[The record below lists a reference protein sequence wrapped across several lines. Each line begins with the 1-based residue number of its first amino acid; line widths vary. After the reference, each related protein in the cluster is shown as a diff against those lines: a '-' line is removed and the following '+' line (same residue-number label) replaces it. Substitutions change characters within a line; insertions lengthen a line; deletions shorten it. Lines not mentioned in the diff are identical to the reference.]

1 MTLRTTAQRK
11 PVFRRHV
18 LALAACSALAAGPVA
33 ADRLVWV
40 GGSDGDWAV
49 DTHWSAG
56 RAPGFNDTVFLGA
69 FDTWIAGPNKF
80 SIRSFD
86 GTGRLTLDKSQLS
99 FAEASTIGGLVLSG
113 GVLDGTGALR
123 VTGSSLWTAG
133 RINSVAR
140 TQFLGPLT
148 IDGAGQKQVG
158 TGLLELADTTW
169 AGGDIDLLGPG
180 GIVVNTGLFTV
191 SAANHSLRGYIDSN
205 DPARDSVFYNQGRFL
220 KTGAGTSNLL
230 VHFQNKPTSSLR
242 VDEGTLLLGADAGLS
257 GDVRVAAGARLEL
270 GWTNQATLLDM
281 DGSASRGELLVT
293 NRTYVARAVGQN
305 EWGGLL
311 ALRTS
316 PNPTGPQISLHG
328 GRLSVDGQLTTAGLE
343 LRASDIYFTA
353 GGEIT
358 GSGALTVKGAAIWT
372 GAFTGS
378 GTTLFEGP
386 VVLGGGSGPVREDFD
401 LYGSRVLFGGNPTW
415 LSGRTVTFAD
425 TATLLGPVSVS
436 DGGRLVNR
444 GSFVEGL
451 AGQYNYYDLPQSNGS
466 RHRPQ
471 PAFSG
476 SGFFDNQALYR
487 KTGGWSE
494 LSVSFANLA
503 GATLAVDAGE
513 LVLSGG
519 SYIGGTVQVA
529 PGGSLRLAGTAL
541 HQIDGIDSSTS
552 LGQLVLDGNANFTR
566 ATHFGG
572 TLALVTG
579 TYALNASLDVALL
592 RFDPVW
598 IGGVG
603 WGGGPIFELHR
614 GKFTGA
620 GLLSFGNTMSWTG
633 GSVWGP
639 LNTRYTGPLTIS
651 AGDNR
656 VLGKNLILAGG
667 TQWSGGTIVIGGNG
681 SITNTA
687 SFADL
692 NSQDSSIAQAFESG
706 TRTFINAGT
715 YTKSG
720 GGRTTVTTNF
730 VNKPG
735 ATLALDSGTL
745 FLEHGSDLSGVVTV
759 AQGSALLLG
768 NRGTHTWDTLDAK
781 QGPGL
786 VEVQGAQVTATGNN
800 SFHTLRLS
808 GDTNLVANGSLAVN
822 RLEMRSYDASL
833 RGNANVDVEVLD
845 WRGGEFADA
854 GTTTVSGTATI
865 GAGTNQVLLGRSL
878 VFKGDTQ
885 WSGGTIVIGGNG
897 SITNTASFAD
907 LNSQDSS
914 IAQAFESGTRT
925 FINAG
930 TYTKSGGGRT
940 TVTTNFV
947 NKPGATLALDS
958 GTLFLEHGSD
968 LSGVVT
974 VAQGSALLLGNRG
987 THTWDTLDAKQG
999 PGLVEVQGAQVT
1011 ATGNNS
1017 FHTLRLSGDT
1027 NLVANG
1033 SLAVNRLEMRSYDA
1047 SLRGNANV
1055 DVEVLDWRGGEFADA
1070 GTTTVSGTA
1079 TIGAGTNQ
1087 VLLGRS
1093 LVFKGDTQWN
1103 GGRIV
1108 IGPGSRITNEGIFA
1122 DLNSADSAIEGDGR
1136 QAAFENSGSFVKS
1149 GLGNTTI
1156 QPTFVLGPAG
1166 HVRVEAGTLT
1176 LNGLVY
1182 QPGEATGGASVTPSA
1197 GRGAVPVG
1205 AAVSGETLGQAVA
1218 AAGTLPSLAGASFT
1232 VLAGAALVYGGSGVT
1247 TNTARITLDGPGSQI
1262 RLLASG
1268 ADALASLTGNAA
1280 GAALTLRN
1288 GRDVLSA
1295 GAFSN
1300 AGLLQVGAS
1309 SRFSAGGG
1317 VTNATGASLLLD
1329 GGSLGPASPAIGT
1342 PGSASGLVN
1351 LGLVAGSGQVMSIV
1365 ENRRGGQ
1372 ILARGGVLTLAETV
1386 NNAGVLG
1393 AEAGGT
1399 LLLARE
1405 LSSPTGTLQLS
1416 GGTIDTGGH
1425 GLRNDGGIVG
1435 FGTLRVALLDNAGLM
1450 QFGAGST
1457 QVDGAVNNLA
1467 GGRIVVSAG
1476 GAATFQGA
1484 VQALAG
1490 SEIRVS
1496 NNALVVFS
1504 ARVTQANGAAFA
1516 GAGSSYFEGELSIGN
1531 SPGAGGAEGNVF
1543 FGSGN
1548 LYRAEIGGLLAGTG
1562 FDHFSVGGHHSFGG
1576 TLMVSNWGGF
1586 EPQAGQTFDL
1596 FDWGTA
1602 SGHFTRIDFSAAP
1615 LSDGLRWDTSR
1626 LYSTGEIGVM
1636 AAVPELGTWAL
1647 WLSGLAALGVMA
1659 RRRA

>member
-503 GATLAVDAGE
+503 SATLAVDAGE

-706 TRTFINAGT
+706 TRTFINAG
-715 YTKSG
+715 
-720 GGRTTVTTNF
+720 
-730 VNKPG
+730 
-735 ATLALDSGTL
+735 
-745 FLEHGSDLSGVVTV
+745 
-759 AQGSALLLG
+759 
-768 NRGTHTWDTLDAK
+768 
-781 QGPGL
+781 
-786 VEVQGAQVTATGNN
+786 
-800 SFHTLRLS
+800 
-808 GDTNLVANGSLAVN
+808 
-822 RLEMRSYDASL
+822 
-833 RGNANVDVEVLD
+833 
-845 WRGGEFADA
+845 
-854 GTTTVSGTATI
+854 I
-865 GAGTNQVLLGRSL
+865 
-878 VFKGDTQ
+878 
-885 WSGGTIVIGGNG
+885 
-897 SITNTASFAD
+897 
-907 LNSQDSS
+907 
-914 IAQAFESGTRT
+914 
-925 FINAG
+925 
-930 TYTKSGGGRT
+930 YTKSGGGRT

-1467 GGRIVVSAG
+1467 GGRFVVSAG